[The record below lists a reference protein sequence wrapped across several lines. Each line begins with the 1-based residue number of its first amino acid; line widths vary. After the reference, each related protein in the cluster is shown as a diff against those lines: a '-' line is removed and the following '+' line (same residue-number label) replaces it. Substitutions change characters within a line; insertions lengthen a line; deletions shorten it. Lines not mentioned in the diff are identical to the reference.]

1 MGSMHIDPG
10 TVGLARIHERAHQDL
25 VERNRDS
32 DWPTLRSD
40 AIQLSLLVRILVDQ
54 VHAFNKGH
62 SKPGQDLCPLCA
74 SYTWGRP
81 MLADEADAPLVQ
93 TPRGMVPD
101 RHDYTRRQCHVCDTI
116 RPEPE
121 EEVG

>member
-25 VERNRDS
+25 VERNKDS

-40 AIQLSLLVRILVDQ
+40 AIQLSLLVKLLVDQ
-54 VHAFNKGH
+54 VHAFNNGH
-62 SKPGQDLCPLCA
+62 AKPGQDLCHLCA

-81 MLADEADAPLVQ
+81 MLAEPPEGADPK
-93 TPRGMVPD
+93 D
-101 RHDYTRRQCHVCDTI
+101 DCHDYTRRQCHLCDTI

>member
-1 MGSMHIDPG
+1 MGMRHVDPG
-10 TVGLARIHERAHQDL
+10 TVGLLRIHERAHQDL

-40 AIQLSLLVRILVDQ
+40 AIQLSLLVKILVDQ

-62 SKPGQDLCPLCA
+62 STPGQDLCALCA

-81 MLADEADAPLVQ
+81 MLDEAP
-93 TPRGMVPD
+93 PD
-101 RHDYTRRQCHVCDTI
+101 DPAGDLHDYTLRQCHVCDTI